1 MVKGPHSQ
9 WSPGPRWRPELR
21 PLVTELARMI
31 RTSYRSTAEEDEEE
45 DSLPNSQTMV
55 DTFVICQSFNFE
67 TIGAVDACLVTKSLQ
82 WEQH

>member
-1 MVKGPHSQ
+1 
-9 WSPGPRWRPELR
+9 
-21 PLVTELARMI
+21 MI

>member
-1 MVKGPHSQ
+1 
-9 WSPGPRWRPELR
+9 
-21 PLVTELARMI
+21 MI

-82 WEQH
+82 WEQY